1 MRYIHKLFA
10 FLLVALLLVGAALPV
25 AAAKEEFTIAVESIT
40 EIPNGKTIE
49 LEVENNT
56 GSQISFGWVRS
67 CEVLVTTDEG
77 TYSMTPHMLKVP
89 QGNSTHELV
98 IPHCPGE
105 VETIVLTDL
114 RLLSDDGLPNEQME
128 DVVIY
133 DIAEGITSFTGE
145 FSALSGLPTF
155 MWVGLGIFAVVAIGI
170 ICVIAFMIDKHKKA
184 TAAKANAFAPFTG
197 AAVPDMAQQMHN
209 TAHQQFNQQINQQ
222 QFSDFTRQSGTTMD
236 MGGFIPPPPPP
247 PTGL

>member
-1 MRYIHKLFA
+1 MQERGYPLKNLQSA
-10 FLLVALLLVGAALPV
+10 LDELKNEEAMDVALDAA
-25 AAAKEEFTIAVESIT
+25 
-40 EIPNGKTIE
+40 
-49 LEVENNT
+49 
-56 GSQISFGWVRS
+56 
-67 CEVLVTTDEG
+67 
-77 TYSMTPHMLKVP
+77 
-89 QGNSTHELV
+89 
-98 IPHCPGE
+98 
-105 VETIVLTDL
+105 
-114 RLLSDDGLPNEQME
+114 
-128 DVVIY
+128 
-133 DIAEGITSFTGE
+133 
-145 FSALSGLPTF
+145 
-155 MWVGLGIFAVVAIGI
+155 VAIGI